1 MPVLLRKSAIGS
13 RPPRRRAADP
23 YPGAMGDDL
32 AARRTGGDRMLIT
45 RGRPLLGPS
54 GRAWASGVLAG
65 CTILVG
71 LLGVLFAGQTRAD
84 GFDGAV
90 DTSFIAFFAGH
101 RDLLRWLLLLG
112 DPIPAVLLSAAIAT
126 GCLIAGRLNGALL
139 ALTAVPAANGLTDGL
154 LKSVFHRTYLG
165 ALVFPS
171 GHTTAVVAL
180 TATLAVLLL
189 IPPQRS
195 STRVAR
201 VLLVAIFC
209 VASALVATALIA
221 LRWHYFTDT
230 VAGAAVG
237 VGTVC
242 ALALILDLVWD
253 RASRHRAVTGAASK
267 RQTRS
272 AASPR

>member
-1 MPVLLRKSAIGS
+1 
-13 RPPRRRAADP
+13 
-23 YPGAMGDDL
+23 
-32 AARRTGGDRMLIT
+32 MLVP

-54 GRAWASGVLAG
+54 GRARASGLLAG
-65 CTILVG
+65 CAILVG
-71 LLGVLFAGQTRAD
+71 LLGLVFRGQTRAA
-84 GFDGAV
+84 GFDGTV

-101 RDLLRWLLLLG
+101 RNLLPWLAKPG
-112 DPIPAVLLSAAIAT
+112 TPIPAVLISAVIAA
-126 GCLIAGRLNGALL
+126 GCLIAGRLNGAVL
-139 ALTAVPAANGLTDGL
+139 ALAAVPAADGLTDGL
-154 LKSVFHRTYLG
+154 LKPVIHRTYFG
-165 ALVFPS
+165 GVVFPS

-189 IPPQRS
+189 VPPQRS

-209 VASALVATALIA
+209 VASALVATAVIA

-242 ALALILDLVWD
+242 ALALILDLVWQP
-253 RASRHRAVTGAASK
+253 ASRRAVAGTARK
-267 RQTRS
+267 RQARS
-272 AASPR
+272 TASPR

>member
-1 MPVLLRKSAIGS
+1 
-13 RPPRRRAADP
+13 
-23 YPGAMGDDL
+23 
-32 AARRTGGDRMLIT
+32 MLIS

-65 CTILVG
+65 CAILVG

-90 DTSFIAFFAGH
+90 DASFIAFFAGH
-101 RDLLRWLLLLG
+101 RDLLPWLAKPG
-112 DPIPAVLLSAAIAT
+112 TPMPAIVISAVIAA
-126 GCLIAGRLNGALL
+126 GCLIAGRLNGAVL
-139 ALTAVPAANGLTDGL
+139 ALTAVPAADGLTDGL
-154 LKSVFHRTYLG
+154 LKPVFHRTYLG
-165 ALVFPS
+165 GIVFPS
-171 GHTTAVVAL
+171 GHTTAAVAL
-180 TATLAVLLL
+180 AATLAVLLL
-189 IPPQRS
+189 VPPQRS

-209 VASALVATALIA
+209 VAAALVATAVIA

-230 VAGAAVG
+230 MAGAAVG

-253 RASRHRAVTGAASK
+253 RASRRGAVTGAARK

-272 AASPR
+272 TASPR

>member
-1 MPVLLRKSAIGS
+1 
-13 RPPRRRAADP
+13 
-23 YPGAMGDDL
+23 
-32 AARRTGGDRMLIT
+32 MLIS

-65 CTILVG
+65 CAILVG

-90 DTSFIAFFAGH
+90 DASFIAFFAGH
-101 RDLLRWLLLLG
+101 RDLLPWLAKPG
-112 DPIPAVLLSAAIAT
+112 TPMPAIVISAVIAA
-126 GCLIAGRLNGALL
+126 GCLIAGRLNGAVL
-139 ALTAVPAANGLTDGL
+139 ALTAVPAADGLTDGL
-154 LKSVFHRTYLG
+154 LKPVFHRTYLG
-165 ALVFPS
+165 GIVFPS
-171 GHTTAVVAL
+171 GHTTAAVAL
-180 TATLAVLLL
+180 AATLAVLLL
-189 IPPQRS
+189 VPPQRS

-209 VASALVATALIA
+209 VTAALVATAVIA
-221 LRWHYFTDT
+221 LRWHYLTDT

-237 VGTVC
+237 VGAVC

-253 RASRHRAVTGAASK
+253 RAGRRRAVTGAARR

-272 AASPR
+272 AASPRLGGDPSGRFFVSSCSA

>member
-1 MPVLLRKSAIGS
+1 VLI
-13 RPPRRRAADP
+13 P
-23 YPGAMGDDL
+23 
-32 AARRTGGDRMLIT
+32 

-54 GRAWASGVLAG
+54 GRAWASGLLAG
-65 CTILVG
+65 CAIVVG

-101 RDLLRWLLLLG
+101 RDLLPWLAKPG
-112 DPIPAVLLSAAIAT
+112 TPIPAILISAVIAA
-126 GCLIAGRLNGALL
+126 GCLIAGRLNGAVL
-139 ALTAVPAANGLTDGL
+139 ALTAVPVADGLTDGL
-154 LKSVFHRTYLG
+154 LKPLFHRTYLG
-165 ALVFPS
+165 GVVFPS

-189 IPPQRS
+189 VPPQRR
-195 STRVAR
+195 STRAVR
-201 VLLVAIFC
+201 VLVVAVFC
-209 VASALVATALIA
+209 VATAVIA

-242 ALALILDLVWD
+242 ALALILDLVRD
-253 RASRHRAVTGAASK
+253 RASRRAVTGAA
-267 RQTRS
+267 RRGQTRS
-272 AASPR
+272 TAAPR